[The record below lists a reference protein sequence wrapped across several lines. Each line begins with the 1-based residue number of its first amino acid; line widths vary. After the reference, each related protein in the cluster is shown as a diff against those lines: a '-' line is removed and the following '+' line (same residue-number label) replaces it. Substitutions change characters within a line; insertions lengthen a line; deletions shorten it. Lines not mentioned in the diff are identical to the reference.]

1 MDKDYIEEQDIA
13 GKYLR
18 GELTA
23 EEIESFELVFM
34 EDPGLLQRLELDAAF
49 YRHARAAHEE
59 LKNVNKNNRLSSFIQ
74 VAMGMVAG
82 VLIMTFTPQLTRDD
96 DDLLDRLGIA
106 QVEYIDQFRGVAP
119 GKVPTRSIELN
130 SSAENLVIVIDTGDI
145 VNMSYDIV
153 VNRNSGNRQVVSSA
167 INVADTS
174 GELVIYIPVKLIS
187 EDVYVLTMYESGT
200 RDVMKTFFLDVSH

>member
-34 EDPGLLQRLELDAAF
+34 EDPGLLQRLELDSAF

-59 LKNVNKNNRLSSFIQ
+59 LKNANKNNRLSSFIQ

-153 VNRNSGNRQVVSSA
+153 INRNSGNRQVVSSA

>member
-1 MDKDYIEEQDIA
+1 MDKDYIEEQDIS

-23 EEIESFELVFM
+23 EEIESFELLFM
-34 EDPGLLQRLELDAAF
+34 DDPELLERLELDAAF
-49 YRHARAAHEE
+49 FRHAGGAHEE
-59 LKNVNKNNRLSSFIQ
+59 IDNVNKNSTWLSFIQ
-74 VAMGMVAG
+74 VAMGMAAG
-82 VLIMTFTPQLTRDD
+82 VLIMTFVPQLTRDD
-96 DDLLDRLGIA
+96 EDLLDTLGIA
-106 QVEYIDQFRGVAP
+106 QVEYIDELRGVDP

-145 VNMSYDIV
+145 LNMSYDIV
-153 VNRNSGNRQVVSSA
+153 INRNSGNRQVVSSV
-167 INVADTS
+167 INVADTT
-174 GELVIYIPVKLIS
+174 GELVIYIPVRLIS

>member
-59 LKNVNKNNRLSSFIQ
+59 LRC
-74 VAMGMVAG
+74 
-82 VLIMTFTPQLTRDD
+82 
-96 DDLLDRLGIA
+96 
-106 QVEYIDQFRGVAP
+106 
-119 GKVPTRSIELN
+119 
-130 SSAENLVIVIDTGDI
+130 
-145 VNMSYDIV
+145 
-153 VNRNSGNRQVVSSA
+153 
-167 INVADTS
+167 
-174 GELVIYIPVKLIS
+174 
-187 EDVYVLTMYESGT
+187 
-200 RDVMKTFFLDVSH
+200 

>member
-153 VNRNSGNRQVVSSA
+153 INRNSVQRYQCCRYFRRACHLYSRE
-167 INVADTS
+167 T
-174 GELVIYIPVKLIS
+174 
-187 EDVYVLTMYESGT
+187 
-200 RDVMKTFFLDVSH
+200 H

>member
-59 LKNVNKNNRLSSFIQ
+59 LKNVNKNNMLSSFIQ

-153 VNRNSGNRQVVSSA
+153 INRNSGNRQVVSSA

>member
-153 VNRNSGNRQVVSSA
+153 INRNSGNRQVVSSA